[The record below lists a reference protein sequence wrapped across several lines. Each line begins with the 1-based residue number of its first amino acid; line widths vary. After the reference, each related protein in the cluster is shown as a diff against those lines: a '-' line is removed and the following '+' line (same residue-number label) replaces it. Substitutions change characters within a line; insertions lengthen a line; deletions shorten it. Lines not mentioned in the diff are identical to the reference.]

1 MNQTDGLPPIPDLGY
16 PSALRYALVEGSST
30 RLAARTDPVVHSGS
44 AVQSLRRAAGAH
56 RSTRQRLSACDVGQ
70 TDAVGDAG
78 SGAEE
83 PAGSAH
89 TNPDPAGWLL
99 LVYRIPSDPTRL
111 RATVWRRLKS
121 LGAVYLQNSAAA
133 LPATD
138 GAERALRRLRR
149 EILEMNGS
157 AVLLSCSALA
167 GEQDMVALFQAA
179 RDDEYDEILDKCRDF
194 HAGLEKEYDANHF
207 TFGELEENE
216 VELVKLKNWYAKVA
230 ARDVFGAP
238 NARGHPRGPRRVRA
252 GVGALRGPGVC
263 RTG

>member
-1 MNQTDGLPPIPDLGY
+1 LQATPAPTPLCFLPGLSGRCAGRCTSMLSPTDLQCGL
-16 PSALRYALVEGSST
+16 RTST
-30 RLAARTDPVVHSGS
+30 
-44 AVQSLRRAAGAH
+44 AGAH

-70 TDAVGDAG
+70 TDAVGVTG

-194 HAGLEKEYDANHF
+194 HAGLDKEYHANHF
-207 TFGELEENE
+207 TYGELEENE

-238 NARGHPRGPRRVRA
+238 NRA
-252 GVGALRGPGVC
+252 AAVEALDACEQALERYAAHVYAEQDEGG
-263 RTG
+263 

>member
-1 MNQTDGLPPIPDLGY
+1 VRAPQH
-16 PSALRYALVEGSST
+16 SST
-30 RLAARTDPVVHSGS
+30 AEALAI
-44 AVQSLRRAAGAH
+44 
-56 RSTRQRLSACDVGQ
+56 VGQ
-70 TDAVGDAG
+70 TDTVGDAAAALRNRRG
-78 SGAEE
+78 PQTPTPFR
-83 PAGSAH
+83 PAGCCWCIGSH
-89 TNPDPAGWLL
+89 
-99 LVYRIPSDPTRL
+99 RIRPGFARPW
-111 RATVWRRLKS
+111 WRRLKS

-179 RDDEYDEILDKCRDF
+179 RNDEYDEILDKCRDF

-238 NARGHPRGPRRVRA
+238 NLAGHPRGPRCLRA
-252 GVGALRGPGVC
+252 GVGALRGPRVRRAG
-263 RTG
+263 